1 MEWAWLIIVFGC
13 IVWIGIAT
21 DREECRRD
29 RERRGIRDD
38 D

>member
-1 MEWAWLIIVFGC
+1 MEWLCIIF
-13 IVWIGIAT
+13 IVAGIIWVGIAT
-21 DREECRRD
+21 DHEEYRRD